1 MFLWQW
7 QEIQAV
13 PNRISPAVLTQHLFH
28 RIRRRWQHP
37 TEGDL
42 NPAYISAL
50 SALAGAAIG
59 GLTSFVTSWLTLRT
73 QLRHAHR
80 EAEKAK
86 LEALYGDFIAEATR
100 LFGEAMT
107 QQAGNITEMIGLY
120 AMVGRMRLISARPV
134 IDAAVRVEDTI
145 IEIYHGPNRSL
156 DEILDF
162 AHQGGLDIL
171 TEYSEAC
178 RKDLAVHATA
188 VR

>member
-1 MFLWQW
+1 
-7 QEIQAV
+7 
-13 PNRISPAVLTQHLFH
+13 
-28 RIRRRWQHP
+28 
-37 TEGDL
+37 L
-42 NPAYISAL
+42 NPAYFSAL

-73 QLRHAHR
+73 QLRAAHR

-107 QQAGNITEMIGLY
+107 HQAGNITDMIGLY
-120 AMVGRMRLISARPV
+120 AMVGRMRLISARIV

-162 AHQGGLDIL
+162 AHQGGLDFL
-171 TEYSEAC
+171 TEFGEAC
-178 RKDLAVHATA
+178 RKDLAARATA

>member
-1 MFLWQW
+1 
-7 QEIQAV
+7 
-13 PNRISPAVLTQHLFH
+13 
-28 RIRRRWQHP
+28 
-37 TEGDL
+37 L

-145 IEIYHGPNRSL
+145 IETYHGPNRSL

>member
-1 MFLWQW
+1 RP
-7 QEIQAV
+7 I
-13 PNRISPAVLTQHLFH
+13 
-28 RIRRRWQHP
+28 
-37 TEGDL
+37 
-42 NPAYISAL
+42 
-50 SALAGAAIG
+50 
-59 GLTSFVTSWLTLRT
+59 TLREIRYRT
-73 QLRHAHR
+73 IPHACSFR
-80 EAEKAK
+80 PK

-120 AMVGRMRLISARPV
+120 SMVGRMRLISARPV

-145 IEIYHGPNRSL
+145 IETYHRPNRSL